1 MANHFSSLK
10 RVRITERRTAVNKS
24 RKSRL
29 RHALR
34 TMRRTL
40 EKKDLAAA
48 TSLLPK
54 TFSMVDRAA
63 KWGIIKDN
71 TASRYKSR
79 MHAKLK
85 ALEGHPAAA

>member
-1 MANHFSSLK
+1 MANHVTSLK
-10 RVRITERRTAVNKS
+10 RVRITERRTTVNRM

-29 RHALR
+29 RHAIR
-34 TMRRTL
+34 AMRRAV

-48 TSLLPK
+48 TSLLSS
-54 TFSMVDRAA
+54 TFSLIDRAA

-79 MHAKLK
+79 LHARLK
-85 ALEGHPAAA
+85 SLEGAPSAA